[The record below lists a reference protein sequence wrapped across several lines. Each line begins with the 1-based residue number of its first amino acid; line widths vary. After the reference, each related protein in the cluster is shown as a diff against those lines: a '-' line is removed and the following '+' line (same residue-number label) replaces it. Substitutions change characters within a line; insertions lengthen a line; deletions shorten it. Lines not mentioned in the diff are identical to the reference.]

1 MFFNFGTGGGGF
13 GADPN
18 MDDFANNSGTNANED
33 YYKILGVDEKSG
45 DDEIKKSYRKLSM
58 IHHPDKNGNTDE
70 SKQKFQELNQAYET
84 LSNPNER
91 RKYDMMRKFGGGGG
105 GGGIGGGFPGGLGG
119 MFNQMNGMGG
129 RGSNVEHVFQFGGQP
144 PGFGGGGAGAG
155 IPDEILQMLFG
166 MGTGHH
172 HHMGGGVGG
181 MPGGPKVVFQ
191 AFHNGVPVSG
201 MHGHGPRVVQ
211 VPPPETIIKTISI
224 SLEQSYNGCSIQLE
238 IDRHIPDNGVV
249 RIERET
255 LHVQIPKGVLQGD
268 NIILN
273 DSGNMNEAGIKGD
286 IRIIINI
293 LQHSIFKVE
302 NLDLHIEKTI
312 TLKDALCG
320 FNFEI
325 HHLSGKVFQ
334 LSNKPGNI
342 IKQGSV
348 KTIPNLGLEKN
359 GETGS
364 IKIKFQVEFP
374 ETLSAEQIQILS
386 QGL

>member
-1 MFFNFGTGGGGF
+1 MFFNFGNGF
-13 GADPN
+13 GTDPN
-18 MDDFANNSGTNANED
+18 MDDYTNNNANNED
-33 YYKILGVDEKSG
+33 YYKILGIDEKAG
-45 DDEIKKSYRKLSM
+45 DDEIRKSYRRLSM

-84 LSNPNER
+84 LSNQNER
-91 RKYDMMRKFGGGGG
+91 RKYDMMRKFGPGGGG
-105 GGGIGGGFPGGLGG
+105 LGGFPGGLFGS
-119 MFNQMNGMGG
+119 MNGMGG
-129 RGSNVEHVFQFGGQP
+129 RSQGPNVEHVFQFGGGP
-144 PGFGGGGAGAG
+144 PGFGGGAGGPG

-166 MGTGHH
+166 MG
-172 HHMGGGVGG
+172 GGGGIHGG

-191 AFHNGVPVSG
+191 AFHNGVPVHQHQHQHQHQTG
-201 MHGHGPRVVQ
+201 MHGPRVVQ
-211 VPPPETIIKTISI
+211 VPPPEIIIKTISI
-224 SLEQSYNGCSIQLE
+224 TLEQSYNGCSIPLE
-238 IDRHIPDNGVV
+238 IDRQTPDNGIV

-312 TLKDALCG
+312 PLKDALCG

-325 HHLSGKVFQ
+325 HHLSGKIFQ

-342 IKQGSV
+342 IKPGSL

-374 ETLSAEQIQILS
+374 DTLTDEQIQTLLR
-386 QGL
+386 GL

>member
-1 MFFNFGTGGGGF
+1 MFFNFGNGGGF
-13 GADPN
+13 GGGEPN
-18 MDDFANNSGTNANED
+18 MDDSGNNGED
-33 YYKILGVDEKSG
+33 YYKTLGVDETAG

-91 RKYDMMRKFGGGGG
+91 RKYDMMRKFGPGGGG
-105 GGGIGGGFPGGLGG
+105 MGIGGFPGGI
-119 MFNQMNGMGG
+119 FHSMNGMGG
-129 RGSNVEHVFQFGGQP
+129 RGHGPGANVEHVFQFGGAPQGP
-144 PGFGGGGAGAG
+144 G

-166 MGTGHH
+166 MGGGMGGMGG
-172 HHMGGGVGG
+172 MGGGGVHGG

-191 AFHNGVPVSG
+191 AFHNGVPVHQHHSMPG
-201 MHGHGPRVVQ
+201 HGHGHGPRVVQ
-211 VPPPETIIKTISI
+211 VPPPETIIKTVSL
-224 SLEQSYNGCSIQLE
+224 SLEQSYNGCSIPLE
-238 IDRHIPDNGVV
+238 IDRHIPDNGIV

-273 DSGNMNEAGIKGD
+273 DSGNINEAGVKGD
-286 IRIIINI
+286 VRIIINI
-293 LQHSIFKVE
+293 LQHTIFKVE

-325 HHLSGKVFQ
+325 HHLSGKIFQ

-342 IKQGSV
+342 IKPGSV

-374 ETLSAEQIQILS
+374 DTLTDEQIQTLS
-386 QGL
+386 RGL

>member
-13 GADPN
+13 GGDPN

-45 DDEIKKSYRKLSM
+45 DDEIKKSYRRLSM

-91 RKYDMMRKFGGGGG
+91 RKYDMTRKFGGG
-105 GGGIGGGFPGGLGG
+105 GGGFPGGLGG

-129 RGSNVEHVFQFGGQP
+129 RGSNVEHVFQFGGHP
-144 PGFGGGGAGAG
+144 PGFGGAAGAG

-166 MGTGHH
+166 MGGGHH
-172 HHMGGGVGG
+172 HHMGGG

-224 SLEQSYNGCSIQLE
+224 SLEQSYNGCSIPLE

-268 NIILN
+268 NILLN

-302 NLDLHIEKTI
+302 NLDLHIEKNI
-312 TLKDALCG
+312 SLKDALCG

-334 LSNKPGNI
+334 LSNKSGNI
-342 IKQGSV
+342 IKPGSV
-348 KTIPNLGLEKN
+348 KTIPSLGLEKN

-374 ETLSAEQIQILS
+374 ETLSVEQIQTLS